1 VEWMIRLKEG
11 LQSGRGWVGG
21 IVLAG
26 GRWDM
31 LEGDGGGSLTWG
43 IRPSSMRGRTRSDRR
58 GGAHPRPP
66 PRAWDDPLLC
76 LDGRIRSWEG
86 GVPAERT
93 FQADEEIDT
102 ERVFSLKRWQI
113 T

>member
-1 VEWMIRLKEG
+1 VGSTDVEWMIRLKEG

-66 PRAWDDPLLC
+66 PRVWDGPLLMFF
-76 LDGRIRSWEG
+76 SAWMG
-86 GVPAERT
+86 GYGPGKVGSPQKER
-93 FQADEEIDT
+93 F
-102 ERVFSLKRWQI
+102 RLMKK
-113 T
+113 